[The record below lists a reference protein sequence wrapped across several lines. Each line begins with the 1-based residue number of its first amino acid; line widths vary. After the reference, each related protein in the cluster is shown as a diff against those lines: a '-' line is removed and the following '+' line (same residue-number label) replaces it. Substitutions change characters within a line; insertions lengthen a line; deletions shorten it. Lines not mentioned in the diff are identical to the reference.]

1 MTKVLQEIKNFIW
14 KHKIRIAAGILFLA
28 AELFFFFGT
37 DALLEEEVHFL
48 TGEGLWDIALTEE
61 IPSVCQE
68 FVPAHS
74 SLRSVSFRMDLSN
87 VTKWDGTVIISVED
101 KDYQELFQES
111 RHYYEITDC
120 AYTDVEVNLKLSPR
134 KHYYLTIYCT
144 PSSAGE
150 YPAISVCGREYELP
164 ESRSLIYGEEQP
176 GQHLVS
182 RYQYV
187 DALTL
192 PRAAMGIFLCV
203 LAAVGVM
210 FGVPK
215 HPYVR
220 RAAAAFLLLAAPVI
234 LGWRLELLICDTNF
248 YLPFAM
254 MWNIGLMV
262 ALELLVLLATHSPR
276 VSIVLTNTAVTA
288 LYSANYFMRIYRGTA
303 LRMNDFTAIGTATKV
318 VGNYDLSPD
327 SSLAFIWGIL
337 IVFVVFG
344 LQTKASKPDGHK
356 DGAKLAGRS
365 AIPYLISYSITSV
378 LAVAAVLWG
387 GYQLLYT
394 DMLARAGF
402 EGLDITGF
410 DYELIYSFDGYLVGT
425 CIEIQN
431 SRIVKPEGYS
441 VELVEEI
448 LTQASMAGGQP
459 SSDASVAE
467 GTFVDKAE
475 LPHVIVVMNESLS
488 DIQVVRDVELSQ
500 ENLGFMKSLRE
511 NTISGWVNA
520 STFGGGTANAEFEVL
535 TGCSMSFLSVNYYPY
550 QQALNKPLNS
560 MVSRMKE
567 SGYTAISMHPES
579 AANWNR
585 RNVYRYYGFDK
596 MLWKQDFE
604 GEEIV
609 HSGVSDAATYRRI
622 IKFYENREPG
632 EKLFVFDVTMQNHGG
647 YTEDEAPYAVT
658 ALNLQEE
665 QIDQFLS
672 LVKISDDAFADL
684 VHYFEEQDEKVIIC
698 MFGDHQPWI
707 FDLIVDAN
715 LADGSGASQEIMSKY
730 KTPFVIWANYDIEE
744 VQDMDI
750 SMNYLGGLL
759 MRTAGV
765 PLSPYFR
772 FLEQE
777 RAEYPIVTVNG
788 YVDSAGTYFG
798 WGSRENEFSEYQM
811 LQYNYLFDDEKVD
824 WGY

>member
-1 MTKVLQEIKNFIW
+1 MTKVLQEIKKFISA
-14 KHKIRIAAGILFLA
+14 HKIRIAAGILFLA

-48 TGEGLWDIALTEE
+48 TGEGLWDIALTQEL
-61 IPSVCQE
+61 PSVCQE
-68 FVPAHS
+68 FVPAHK
-74 SLRSVSFRMDLSN
+74 SLHSVSFRMDLSEVAKRDGM
-87 VTKWDGTVIISVED
+87 VTVSVED
-101 KDYQELFQES
+101 GDYQLLFQKS
-111 RHYYEITDC
+111 MHYYEITDC
-120 AYTDVEVNLKLSPR
+120 AYTDVEVDLKLSP
-134 KHYYLTIYCT
+134 HQSYYLTIYCS

-150 YPAISVCGREYELP
+150 YPKISVCGREYELP
-164 ESRSLIYGEEQP
+164 ESRSLTYGEEQP
-176 GQHLVS
+176 NQHLVS
-182 RYQYV
+182 RYRYV
-187 DALTL
+187 DALTFK
-192 PRAAMGIFLCV
+192 RAAMAIFLCV
-203 LAAVGVM
+203 LAAAGVI
-210 FGVPK
+210 FGLPR

-220 RAAAAFLLLAAPVI
+220 RAAAAFLLLAAPVV
-234 LGWRLELLICDTNF
+234 LGWQLEFLIRDTNF
-248 YLPFAM
+248 YLPFALQ
-254 MWNIGLMV
+254 WNIGLML
-262 ALELLVLLATHSPR
+262 AAELLVLLVTHSPR
-276 VSIVLTNTAVTA
+276 ISIVLSNTAVTA
-288 LYSANYFMRIYRGTA
+288 LYTANYFMRMYRGTA

-318 VGNYDLSPD
+318 MGSYDLTPD

-337 IVFVVFG
+337 IVFIVLG
-344 LQTKASKPDGHK
+344 AQTKSTKPDWRKSGVK
-356 DGAKLAGRS
+356 IAV
-365 AIPYLISYSITSV
+365 SYVITSV
-378 LAVAAVLWG
+378 LAVAATLYG

-441 VELVEEI
+441 VERVEEI
-448 LTQASMAGGQP
+448 LAEGQTAAGGQIQ
-459 SSDASVAE
+459 AE
-467 GTFVDKAE
+467 ETAAAQAE

-488 DIQVVRDVELSQ
+488 DIRVVRDVELSQ
-500 ENLGFMKSLRE
+500 ENLGFMKSLKE
-511 NTISGWVNA
+511 NTVSGWVNA
-520 STFGGGTANAEFEVL
+520 STFGGGTANTEFEVL
-535 TGCSMSFLSVNYYPY
+535 TGCSMAFLSVNYYPY

-560 MVSRMKE
+560 MVSRMKA

-585 RNVYRYYGFDK
+585 RNVYQYYGFDR

-622 IKFYENREPG
+622 IRFYENREPG
-632 EKLFVFDVTMQNHGG
+632 EKLFIFDVTMQNHGG

-658 ALNLQEE
+658 APKLQEE
-665 QIDQFLS
+665 QIDQYLS

-684 VHYFEEQDEKVIIC
+684 VHYFEEQDEKVLIC

-707 FDLIVDAN
+707 FDLIVDGN
-715 LADGSGASQEIMSKY
+715 LADGSGASEEIMSKY

-744 VQDMDI
+744 AEGLDI

-759 MRTAGV
+759 MRTAGI
-765 PLSPYFR
+765 PLSPYFG
-772 FLEQE
+772 FLEQQ
-777 RAEYPIVTVNG
+777 RADYPIVTVNG
-788 YVDSAGTYFG
+788 YVDSAGNYSG
-798 WGSRENEFSEYQM
+798 WGSREDEFSDYRM

>member
-1 MTKVLQEIKNFIW
+1 MNVLQEIRKIIVKFI
-14 KHKIRIAAGILFLA
+14 KERKIRIAAGILFLA

-37 DALLEEEVHFL
+37 DALLEEVHFL
-48 TGEGLWDIALTEE
+48 TGEGLWDVTLTEE

-68 FVPAHS
+68 FVPAHR
-74 SLRSVSFRMDLSN
+74 SLRSVSFRMDLTE
-87 VTKWDGTVIISVED
+87 VTKWDGTVVVSVQDE
-101 KDYQELFQES
+101 DYQVLFEES
-111 RHYYEITDC
+111 RPYYAITDC

-134 KHYYLTIYCT
+134 RHYYLTIYCT

-150 YPAISVCGREYELP
+150 YPKISVCGREYELP
-164 ESRSLIYGEEQP
+164 ESRSLSYGEEQP

-182 RYQYV
+182 RYSYA
-187 DALTL
+187 DALTF
-192 PRAAMGIFLCV
+192 PRAAMAAALCL
-203 LAAVGVM
+203 LAAAGVI
-210 FGVPK
+210 FGLPG
-215 HPYVR
+215 HPYAR
-220 RAAAAFLLLAAPVI
+220 RAAAAFLLLAAPVT
-234 LGWRLELLICDTNF
+234 LGWRLETLVCDLNF

-254 MWNIGLMV
+254 KWNIGLMV

-276 VSIVLTNTAVTA
+276 VSIVLSNTAVTA
-288 LYSANYFMRIYRGTA
+288 LYSANYFMRQYRGTS
-303 LRMNDFTAIGTATKV
+303 LRMNDFTAVGTATKV
-318 VGNYDLSPD
+318 MGAYDLSPD
-327 SSLAFIWGIL
+327 SELAFIWGIL

-344 LQTKASKPDGHK
+344 LQTKAAGTDRHK
-356 DGAKLAGRS
+356 NGVKLA
-365 AIPYLISYSITSV
+365 ISYSVTSV
-378 LAVAAVLWG
+378 LTVAAVLWG

-402 EGLDITGF
+402 EGRDIVGF

-441 VELVEEI
+441 VELVEQI
-448 LTQASMAGGQP
+448 LTEAAALEDQTGESQVQP
-459 SSDASVAE
+459 NDSAADRS
-467 GTFVDKAE
+467 K
-475 LPHVIVVMNESLS
+475 LPHVIVVMNESLA
-488 DIQVVRDVELSQ
+488 DIRVAGDVELSQ

-511 NTISGWVNA
+511 NTINGWVNA
-520 STFGGGTANAEFEVL
+520 STFGGGTANSEFELL
-535 TGCSMSFLSVNYYPY
+535 TGCSMAFLSVNYYPY
-550 QQALNKPLNS
+550 QQALNKPVNS

-567 SGYTAISMHPES
+567 NGYTAISMHPES
-579 AANWNR
+579 AGNWNR
-585 RNVYRYYGFDK
+585 RNVYRYYGFDT

-622 IKFYENREPG
+622 IELYENREPG

-665 QIDQFLS
+665 QIDQYLS
-672 LVKISDDAFADL
+672 LVKISDDAFAGL
-684 VHYFEEQDEKVIIC
+684 VHYFEEQDEKVVIC

-707 FDLIVDAN
+707 FDLIAGTVPAE
-715 LADGSGASQEIMSKY
+715 GSGSSGEVMNKY

-744 VQDMDI
+744 ARDLDI

-759 MRTAGV
+759 MRTAGI

-777 RAEYPIVTVNG
+777 REQYPIVTVNG
-788 YVDSAGTYFG
+788 YVDSAGEYFG
-798 WGSRENEFSEYQM
+798 WGSEEDEFSGYKM